1 MKDDIVYDGKAQND
15 MSDAEKRLLELIA
28 GAEPQNESEVQ
39 MVKEIEEIK
48 KSGKIIDIP
57 PM

>member
-28 GAEPQNESEVQ
+28 GAEPQMNLKFKWS
-39 MVKEIEEIK
+39 K
-48 KSGKIIDIP
+48 K
-57 PM
+57 

>member
-1 MKDDIVYDGKAQND
+1 MKDDLVYDGKAQND